1 MIEYE
6 GREEVLIGH
15 LATMLAAKNQK
26 VSGDKL
32 SKEEWSL
39 KSESDKT
46 RNSVYREGVEV
57 LVKEACPEKM
67 DRISELMIKYEGR
80 EEVLIGHLSTMLVA
94 NGKVDRN
101 SLGQHLQSLRGH
113 NEGAAE
119 ANGGITGEHNV
130 PE

>member
-1 MIEYE
+1 MMIEYE

-57 LVKEACPEKM
+57 LVKEGEC
-67 DRISELMIKYEGR
+67 SEGSIW
-80 EEVLIGHLSTMLVA
+80 I
-94 NGKVDRN
+94 D
-101 SLGQHLQSLRGH
+101 
-113 NEGAAE
+113 
-119 ANGGITGEHNV
+119 NV
-130 PE
+130 SK